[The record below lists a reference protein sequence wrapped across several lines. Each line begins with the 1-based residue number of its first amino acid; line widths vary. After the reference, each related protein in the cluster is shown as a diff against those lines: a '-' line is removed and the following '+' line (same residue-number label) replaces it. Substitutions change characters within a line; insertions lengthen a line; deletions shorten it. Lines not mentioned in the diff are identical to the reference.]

1 MKINF
6 ATTSLLVFLVASALY
21 LDQTEAI
28 KKKIARLLAGA
39 LLLKPKLK
47 LLPLPIPVKFLLYLI
62 KIKLFYYTDFG
73 CHCTKK

>member
-1 MKINF
+1 MKLNL

-21 LDQTEAI
+21 IDQTEAI

-47 LLPLPIPVKFLLYLI
+47 LLPLPIPVRLLFVI
-62 KIKLFYYTDFG
+62 KT
-73 CHCTKK
+73 